1 MTAARH
7 PYLDPPPIA
16 LAHRGGALFPPH
28 EGLENT
34 LAAFEGAAAF
44 GYRYV
49 ETDVHVTADG
59 VVVAFHDDELDRVTD
74 ARGRI
79 ADLPWEQVSRARIG
93 GREPIPTLARLLAAL
108 PDVRVNIDL
117 KAPGTPAATL
127 AVLRELGA
135 TRRVCVGSFSAPT
148 LWRFRLL
155 ARGGGVATSA
165 GPLGVAA
172 LRFLPAALSRWVH
185 TPGVA
190 YQVPVHHRVLGR
202 DVRVVTPGFLRRAH
216 AIGRQVHVWTID
228 DAQQMRELLDLGV
241 DGIVTDRLDVLADVL
256 AERGRPLRPGPRP

>member
-28 EGLENT
+28 DGLENT

-155 ARGGGVATSA
+155 ARGDGVATSA

-202 DVRVVTPGFLRRAH
+202 DVRVVTPGFVRRAH

-241 DGIVTDRLDVLADVL
+241 DGIVTDRLDVLAGVL